1 MSSALHQAAGVYIDT
16 EADCVVA
23 VSGDSWTNLL
33 EASSVGSMYAKEVGR
48 RSLQATKRVNTSGR
62 RVLLPD
68 SLVCGRLRLNLF
80 RNGSAANGITGPV
93 TQAVAEQCSLL
104 PINWKTHQTTLSDNV
119 RGGAVQHNGFQHVAM
134 LRLRLVGVQRFILQK
149 MSVEAVSARCPPTCG
164 FV

>member
-1 MSSALHQAAGVYIDT
+1 MT
-16 EADCVVA
+16 
-23 VSGDSWTNLL
+23 VSDDGWTNLL
-33 EASSVGSMYAKEVGR
+33 EAPSVGLMYAKKVGR
-48 RSLQATKRVNTSGR
+48 LSLQAAKRVNTFGS
-62 RVLLPD
+62 RVLRSD
-68 SLVCGRLRLNLF
+68 SLVGGRLRLNLI
-80 RNGSAANGITGPV
+80 RNGSAANGIPGPV
-93 TQAVAEQCSLL
+93 TQAVAEQCSML